1 MDQNCSGFALGL
13 SGPNWRRL
21 PAAILF
27 LFCLPLLLLA
37 SPAAAQPSPN
47 RPEPQQ
53 QSAEGLLV
61 RTMTNPQYRPKFFGR
76 VTWIENGAAY
86 LVLEPAPGFPEAR
99 DVVRHDTATG
109 KRDVLLPAAKL
120 VPSGAS
126 EPLDINGFSLS
137 SNGRRVLIF
146 TNTQRVWRMNTRGDY
161 WVYDLDS
168 GSLRKLGG
176 NVPPSTLMFA
186 KFSPDGAKV
195 AYVHANNLYV
205 EDLSTGSITQLT
217 TDGSATIINGT
228 SDWVSEEELDIR
240 DGFRWSPDGLRIA
253 FWQFN
258 TSGVGQY
265 TLIYD
270 LGHPRGEIV
279 TGIPYP
285 NYGIYPQSLVYPYPE
300 AGTTNSAVRVG
311 VIAASGGPVTWVRTP
326 GDPRENYLARMEW
339 VGPND
344 LVLQHL
350 SRLQNTNQ
358 VLLADATTG
367 AVKQIFVDRDQDWVA
382 YNHRIDWLDHDKQFL
397 FLSERDGWRHLFR
410 VDRANGKA
418 TLVTHGAFDV
428 IRLDAVCPEEN
439 QVYFSAS
446 PDDPTQAYLYR
457 TRLNGSGKAERVSPS
472 QPGTHDYD
480 ISPDCRWAIHTFST
494 IDTPPAFDLVQ
505 LPAHN
510 VVRSLLDNAAF
521 AERVRPFT
529 DGPTEFFHVDAGGG
543 VKVDGW
549 VMKPPHFD
557 PSKKYP
563 LIVNVYSEPAGQTT
577 VDRWGSIF
585 NRVLASDGYLVASFD
600 NEGTPAPL
608 GRAWRKA
615 IYGSVGPLSS
625 AQQAAALESFERE
638 HSFVDPQRIGVWGWS
653 GGGSE
658 TLNLMFR
665 SPDLYDVGVAI
676 ASVPDQRLYDSIYQ
690 ERYMGLPQ
698 DNPQGYEKGSAINF
712 AAGLRG
718 RLLVMHGT
726 GDDNVHFQGF
736 ELLVN
741 RLIELGKRFD
751 MRVYPGRTHGLSEGR
766 GTTLDVFKNVLWYF
780 EDHLPRGP
788 QSAAAN

>member
-1 MDQNCSGFALGL
+1 MDQKRSRFAFGLPETNRRGL
-13 SGPNWRRL
+13 S
-21 PAAILF
+21 AAAF
-27 LFCLPLLLLA
+27 LFCLPFLLLT
-37 SPAAAQPSPN
+37 PAADGRPAPN

-53 QSAEGLLV
+53 QAAEGLLV
-61 RTMTNPQYRPKFFGR
+61 RTMTSPAYRPKLFGR
-76 VTWIENGAAY
+76 VTWIDNGAAY
-86 LVLEPAPGFPEAR
+86 LVLEPAQGFPEAHDIVR
-99 DVVRHDTATG
+99 YDTVTGRRVVFLA
-109 KRDVLLPAAKL
+109 AAKL

-126 EPLDINGFSLS
+126 EPLDISSFSVS

-146 TNTQRVWRMNTRGDY
+146 TNTQRVWRLNTRGDY
-161 WVYDLDS
+161 WVYHLDS

-176 NVPPSTLMFA
+176 NLPPSTLMFA
-186 KFSPDGAKV
+186 KFSPDGSKV

-205 EDLSTGSITQLT
+205 EDPSTGAITQLT
-217 TDGSATIINGT
+217 TDGSATIINGA

-240 DGFRWSPDGLRIA
+240 DGFRWSPDGRRIA

-270 LGHPRGEIV
+270 LGHPRGKIV

-285 NYGIYPQSLVYPYPE
+285 DYGIYPQTLVYPYPE

-311 VIAASGGPVTWVRTP
+311 VVAASGGPVTWMKVP
-326 GDPRENYLARMEW
+326 GDPRENYIARVDW

-350 SRLQNTNQ
+350 DRLQNTNQ
-358 VLLADATTG
+358 VLLPDAATG

-382 YNHRIDWLDHDKQFL
+382 YNDHIEWLDRGKQFL
-397 FLSERDGWRHLFR
+397 FLSERDGWRHLYR
-410 VDRANGKA
+410 VDRASGKA
-418 TLVTHGAFDV
+418 TLVTHGPFDV
-428 IRLDAVCPEEN
+428 IDLDAVCPEKN
-439 QVYFSAS
+439 QVYFTAS
-446 PDDPTQAYLYR
+446 PDNPTQRYLYR
-457 TRLNGSGKAERVSPS
+457 TRLDGSGQPERVTPN
-472 QPGTHDYD
+472 QPGTHSYE
-480 ISPDCRWAIHTFST
+480 ISPNCQYAIHTFST
-494 IDTPPAFDLVQ
+494 IDTPPSFDLVQ
-505 LPAHN
+505 LPTSR
-510 VVRSLLDNAAF
+510 VVRPLLDNAPL
-521 AERVRPFT
+521 AERVRPLT
-529 DGPTEFFHVDAGGG
+529 DGATEFVDVDAGNG

-549 VMKPPHFD
+549 LMKPPHFD
-557 PSKKYP
+557 PAKKYP
-563 LIVNVYSEPAGQTT
+563 LIVYVYSEPAGQTT

-615 IYGSVGPLSS
+615 IYGSIGPLSS
-625 AQQAAALESFERE
+625 AQQAAALESFEHA
-638 HSFVDPQRIGVWGWS
+638 HSYVDQQRIGVWGWS

-712 AAGLRG
+712 ASGLRG

-788 QSAAAN
+788 QPAPAN

>member
-1 MDQNCSGFALGL
+1 MDQKRSRSPLRANL
-13 SGPNWRRL
+13 RRI
-21 PAAILF
+21 PAA
-27 LFCLPLLLLA
+27 LLLSCTPLFAVAA
-37 SPAAAQPSPN
+37 SGANQPSPN
-47 RPEPQQ
+47 RAQQ
-53 QSAEGLLV
+53 QQQQGAESLLV
-61 RTMTNPQYRPKFFGR
+61 RTMTSPAYRPKRFR
-76 VTWIENGAAY
+76 HVTWIEHGAAY
-86 LVLEPAPGFPEAR
+86 LVLEPATDFPGAR
-99 DVVRHDTATG
+99 DIVRYDTATG
-109 KRDVLLPAAKL
+109 KREVLLAAGKLIPA
-120 VPSGAS
+120 GAS
-126 EPLDINGFSLS
+126 EPLDISSFSLS

-146 TNTQRVWRMNTRGDY
+146 TNTRRVWRRNTRGDY
-161 WVYDLDS
+161 WVYDFDG

-186 KFSPDGAKV
+186 KFSPDGSKV

-205 EDLSTGSITQLT
+205 EDPATGAITQLT
-217 TDGSATIINGT
+217 RDGSATIINGT
-228 SDWVSEEELDIR
+228 SDWVNEEELDIR
-240 DGFRWSPDGLRIA
+240 DGFRWSPDGRRIA

-258 TSGVGQY
+258 TSGVGEY

-270 LGHPRGEIV
+270 LGHPRGKIV

-285 NYGIYPQSLVYPYPE
+285 DYGVYPQTLVYPYPE
-300 AGTTNSAVRVG
+300 AGTKNSAVRVG
-311 VIAASGGPVTWVRTP
+311 VIAASGGPVTWMKVS
-326 GDPRENYLARMEW
+326 GDPRENYIARMNW
-339 VGPND
+339 VGTD
-344 LVLQHL
+344 QLVLQHL
-350 SRLQNTNQ
+350 NRLQNTNQ
-358 VLLADATTG
+358 VLLADASTG
-367 AVKQIFVDRDQDWVA
+367 AVKQIFVDRDQDWVD
-382 YNHRIDWLDHDKQFL
+382 YNSHIDWLEHDKQFL
-397 FLSERDGWRHLFR
+397 FLSERDGWRHLYR

-418 TLVTHGAFDV
+418 TLVTHGAYDV
-428 IRLDAVCPEEN
+428 IGLDAVCADKN
-439 QVYFSAS
+439 QVYFTAS
-446 PDDPTQAYLYR
+446 PDNPTQRYLYR
-457 TRLNGSGKAERVSPS
+457 TRLDGSGQIERVTPNR
-472 QPGTHDYD
+472 PGTHTYS

-494 IDTPPAFDLVQ
+494 IDTPPSFDLVQ
-505 LPAHN
+505 LPAHRA
-510 VVRSLLDNAAF
+510 VRSLLDNDALAQ
-521 AERVRPFT
+521 RVRPLT
-529 DGPTEFFHVDAGGG
+529 DGPTKFFSVDAGGG

-549 VMKPPHFD
+549 LMKPPHFD

-563 LIVNVYSEPAGQTT
+563 LIVYVYSEPAAQTT
-577 VDRWGSIF
+577 VDRWGSLF
-585 NRVLASDGYLVASFD
+585 NRVLASNGYLVASFD
-600 NEGTPAPL
+600 NQGTPAPL

-625 AQQAAALESFERE
+625 AQQAAALESFEHA
-638 HSFVDPQRIGVWGWS
+638 HSYVDPHRIGVWGWS

-718 RLLVMHGT
+718 RLLVMHGS

-751 MRVYPGRTHGLSEGR
+751 MRVYPNRTHGLSEGR
-766 GTTLDVFKNVLWYF
+766 GTRLDVFKNVLWYF

-788 QSAAAN
+788 QPAGTN

>member
-1 MDQNCSGFALGL
+1 MDQKHSGSVLRA
-13 SGPNWRRL
+13 NRRRL
-21 PAAILF
+21 PAVAFVLFCAPLF
-27 LFCLPLLLLA
+27 LFAA
-37 SPAAAQPSPN
+37 SGAAQPSPN
-47 RPEPQQ
+47 RPRAQQ
-53 QSAEGLLV
+53 QGAESLLV
-61 RTMTNPQYRPKFFGR
+61 RTMTNPEYRPKLFGH
-76 VTWIENGAAY
+76 VTWIDRGSAY
-86 LVLEPAPGFPEAR
+86 LALDPSPDSGEAR
-99 DVVRHDTATG
+99 DIVRYDTATG
-109 KRDVLLPAAKL
+109 KREVLLPAAKL
-120 VPSGAS
+120 TPPGAS
-126 EPLDINGFSLS
+126 EPLDISSFSLS
-137 SNGRRVLIF
+137 SNGRRVLIY
-146 TNTQRVWRMNTRGDY
+146 TNTSRVWRQNTRGDY

-176 NVPPSTLMFA
+176 DVPPSTLMFA
-186 KFSPDGAKV
+186 KFSPDGSKV
-195 AYVHANNLYV
+195 AYVHANNIYV
-205 EDLSTGSITQLT
+205 EDSSTGSITQLT
-217 TDGSATIINGT
+217 TDGSASIVNGT
-228 SDWVSEEELDIR
+228 SDWVNEEELDIR
-240 DGFRWSPDGLRIA
+240 DGFRWSPDGRRIA

-258 TSGVGQY
+258 ASGVGQY

-285 NYGIYPQSLVYPYPE
+285 DYGIYPQTLVYPFPE

-311 VIAASGGPVTWVRTP
+311 VVSASGGPVTWMKAP
-326 GDPRENYLARMEW
+326 GDPRESYIARMNW
-339 VGPND
+339 VGAND

-350 SRLQNTNQ
+350 NRLQNTNQ
-358 VLLADATTG
+358 VLLADATSG
-367 AVKQIFVDRDQDWVA
+367 AVKQIFVDRDQAWVD
-382 YNHRIDWLDHDKQFL
+382 YDKHIDWLDHDKQFL
-397 FLSERDGWRHLFR
+397 FLSERDGWRHLYR
-410 VDRANGKA
+410 VDRADGKP
-418 TLVTHGAFDV
+418 TLVTRGDYDV
-428 IRLDAVCPEEN
+428 INLDAVCPDDKW
-439 QVYFSAS
+439 VYFTAS
-446 PDDPTQAYLYR
+446 PGNATQRYLYR
-457 TRLNGSGKAERVSPS
+457 TRLDGSGQAERVTPN
-472 QPGTHDYD
+472 QPGTHAYD
-480 ISPDCRWAIHTFST
+480 ISPDCQYAIHTFST
-494 IDTPPAFDLVQ
+494 IDTPPSFDLVQ
-505 LPAHN
+505 LPAHH
-510 VVRSLLDNAAF
+510 VVRSLLDNAAL
-521 AERVRPFT
+521 AERVRPLT
-529 DGPTEFFHVDAGGG
+529 DGPTEFFRVDAGNG

-549 VMKPPHFD
+549 LMKPPNFD

-563 LIVNVYSEPAGQTT
+563 LIVYVYSEPAGQTT
-577 VDRWGSIF
+577 VDRWGSPF

-600 NEGTPAPL
+600 NQGTPAPL

-625 AQQAAALESFERE
+625 AEQAAALESLE
-638 HSFVDPQRIGVWGWS
+638 HARPYVDPQRIGVWGWS

-698 DNPQGYEKGSAINF
+698 DNPQGYEKSSAINF

-718 RLLVMHGT
+718 RLLVMHGS

-741 RLIELGKRFD
+741 RLIEMGKRFD

-788 QSAAAN
+788 QPPGAN